1 MYQDYK
7 IQPIKELRDQQV
19 RYAPREKKI
28 EQLERAETFYNEI
41 EVEKDYYY
49 KDICF
54 LITEFRPEMY
64 ANLNFPGRD
73 VKDDM
78 LRFIDDLADSVPIP
92 LESAE
97 GQTWTIE
104 QLCER
109 FKVSSKTIARWRK
122 AGLISRRFL
131 VQGKKRVGFLNASV
145 ERFIASDPARV
156 QRGEGF
162 SQLTAEERKAII
174 SQAKKLSKE
183 GRSPTEVARLLSE
196 NTGRGIE
203 TIRYTLKAFDEANA
217 NEALFP
223 HRNSPLQEETKRK
236 IYHDFRKGE
245 PIENIAKRYNR
256 TKGSI
261 YRIIGAYRV
270 LRIME
275 LPLDYIDN
283 PDFATAMSNRK
294 DALFIAPI
302 TLDPSS
308 TRKRKPISLPKE
320 VIYEETMTSRNNLA
334 EDDIVGSEVFME
346 TNDHDDNN
354 DSTGMPS
361 YLAGLYEIPLL
372 SPEQEMHL
380 FRKMNYLKYKADKLR
395 KTLDVEKPKVRTMSQ
410 IEEFYDQSVHTKNEI
425 IGANLR
431 LVVSIAKK
439 HISPITGFFELVSD
453 GNLSLM
459 KAVEKFDYSR
469 GNKFST
475 YATWAIMRHF
485 ARSIPDEKK
494 QQERFRPSEVEVFD
508 AAEDF
513 RTSQTLEEKNQ
524 TEREKLVRR
533 LMDGLSDREQ
543 QILASR
549 YGLDSSDEPRT
560 LRQIGADLDV
570 TKERVR
576 QIEIRALA
584 KLRKVAEEERLEIP

>member
-1 MYQDYK
+1 MHQDYK

-28 EQLERAETFYNEI
+28 EQLDRAEAFYHEI
-41 EVEKDYYY
+41 DVEKNYYY

-64 ANLNFPGRD
+64 ANLSFSGKE
-73 VKDDM
+73 VKDDL

-92 LESAE
+92 LENIE
-97 GQTWTIE
+97 GPTWTIE
-104 QLCER
+104 QLSER

-122 AGLISRRFL
+122 VGLISRRFL

-145 ERFIASDPARV
+145 ERFIADDPARV

-162 SQLTAEERKAII
+162 SQLTAEERKSII
-174 SQAKKLSKE
+174 SQAKKLSQE

-196 NTGRGIE
+196 SSGRGIE

-217 NEALFP
+217 DEALFP
-223 HRNSPLQEETKRK
+223 HRNSPLREETKRK
-236 IYHDFRKGE
+236 IYHEFRKGE
-245 PIENIAKRYNR
+245 TVDNIAKHYGR

-261 YRIIGAYRV
+261 YRIIGEYRV
-270 LRIME
+270 QRIMG

-283 PDFATAMSNRK
+283 PEFATAKSSRK
-294 DALFIAPI
+294 DAIFTAPI
-302 TLDPSS
+302 TPDSS
-308 TRKRKPISLPKE
+308 PTRKPKPISLPQE
-320 VIYEETMTSRNNLA
+320 AIASQNPLA
-334 EDDIVGSEVFME
+334 EDDVVGSEVFVE
-346 TNDHDDNN
+346 TDEHD
-354 DSTGMPS
+354 DSTGLPP

-372 SPEQEMHL
+372 SSEQEIHL
-380 FRKMNYLKYKADKLR
+380 FRKMNYLKYKASKLR
-395 KTLDVEKPKVRTMSQ
+395 ETLDVEKPKVHTMTQ
-410 IEEFYDQSVHTKNEI
+410 IEEFYDQAIQTKNEI

-453 GNLSLM
+453 GNISLM

-494 QQERFRPSEVEVFD
+494 RQERFRPSEVEVFD

-513 RTSQTLEEKNQ
+513 RTSQSLEEKTQ
-524 TEREKLVRR
+524 AEREELVRR
-533 LMDGLSDREQ
+533 LMEGLSEREQ

-549 YGLDSSDEPRT
+549 YGLDTNNEPRT
-560 LRQIGADLDV
+560 LRQIGDDLDV

-576 QIEIRALA
+576 QIELRALA
-584 KLRKVAEEERLEIP
+584 KLRKFAEEERLEIP